1 MDELFVFSVFPDIMD
16 QFSQDYILEN
26 QSRMSKLRT
35 LAIEFEVP
43 DNVTGFISLFKNLD
57 NLEMQVKDTE

>member
-1 MDELFVFSVFPDIMD
+1 MD

-26 QSRMSKLRT
+26 QGRMSKLRT